1 MKRLFLFLSLAFLLQ
16 SCKSP
21 YSKTELLKEN
31 KALKER
37 IKKLETADT
46 SNKEAALELKKTN
59 VVYRGI
65 SNPIYISK
73 PNAISFEA
81 TATGL
86 KKIDSLGNYNLSP
99 GSGNTLDVVIKS
111 KLKNGDSLTETKTLR
126 IKDISAP
133 IGTINGIGCGSK
145 CEIKMTKEEFCNAT
159 IGLKPND
166 FIYDWNFIVTKFKI
180 AFEKGNILQV
190 EGFKPDTLMQETIRQ
205 LKPNDLVTIFDIRY
219 IVSGVNLYCMK
230 SPSPISIRIIE

>member
-1 MKRLFLFLSLAFLLQ
+1 MKRLVLFLSLVFLLQ
-16 SCKSP
+16 SCKSS

-46 SNKEAALELKKTN
+46 VNQEAALELKKMN
-59 VVYRGI
+59 VVYRGVA
-65 SNPIYISK
+65 NPIYISK

-145 CEIKMTKEEFCNAT
+145 CELKLKKEDLTNAIIKAEMKNFLHDLDLMVTSFKIHMPHFKTLEIEGNKMNLRANDLFT
-159 IGLKPND
+159 LLIPND
-166 FIYDWNFIVTKFKI
+166 VVKIYDIRVYL
-180 AFEKGNILQV
+180 KGRSHYRLKLI
-190 EGFKPDTLMQETIRQ
+190 EPITI
-205 LKPNDLVTIFDIRY
+205 K
-219 IVSGVNLYCMK
+219 
-230 SPSPISIRIIE
+230 IIE